1 MDTQELDDLT
11 DDDDLTVYRAR
22 ARTELDQIVT
32 AAKQTLA
39 EHGID
44 ITVFFLVQ
52 SSGPILTF
60 GTMADPSDDQWEQVS
75 EIVLSIVREVTGLDG
90 VWSRQVMC
98 ASTDAVAG
106 NEHSPMPISTIMAS
120 PAGADD
126 EIPRNYPI
134 VAAIASGCLRRILS
148 WLEITIDPADWSRF
162 QQLYSDNP
170 ATRILGHDDP
180 ENGALTVYI
189 GCASLETR
197 RRLEDGCWG

>member
-11 DDDDLTVYRAR
+11 EDGDEVTAYRAR
-22 ARTELDQIVT
+22 ARTGIDQIARLT
-32 AAKQTLA
+32 KNALA
-39 EHGID
+39 ESRID

-75 EIVLSIVREVTGLDG
+75 EIILSVVREVTGLDG

-120 PAGADD
+120 PAGA
-126 EIPRNYPI
+126 ER
-134 VAAIASGCLRRILS
+134 
-148 WLEITIDPADWSRF
+148 
-162 QQLYSDNP
+162 
-170 ATRILGHDDP
+170 
-180 ENGALTVYI
+180 
-189 GCASLETR
+189 
-197 RRLEDGCWG
+197 